1 MRCSAGDKTPGASPP
16 NHDMSE
22 TNHIKLPEGSIG
34 RTTTTLNL
42 GPTHPATHGVFQ
54 NILELDGERIVKAEA
69 TVGYIHRAFEKIAER
84 RPLYQITTLTDRL
97 NYCSAPINN
106 MGWHL
111 TCEKL
116 LRIHTPK
123 RVDYL
128 RVIVMELARI
138 TDHLICT
145 SIVGVDAGAFTGFLY
160 VMQFRELV
168 YEIYEE
174 ICGARLTTNM
184 GRIGGFER
192 DFPPAAWEK
201 LERFLKEYPKAQK
214 ELETLL
220 VRNRIFYER
229 TRGSGAIS
237 AERALNYGFTGP
249 NLRAAGVDYDV
260 RVHEPYC
267 SYGDFDFR
275 IPVGTTGDNYD
286 RFMVRTEE
294 IWQSLSIIE
303 QAYRKIQDMNGPDA
317 SVYHAEV
324 PEYYLPQKSEVYT
337 KMEALI
343 WHFKIVMGEVDIPA
357 GEVYLA
363 VEGGNGEL
371 GFYLISDGGRSPY
384 RLHFRRPCFIYYQAY
399 EEIVQGSML
408 SDAVITMSSL
418 NLIAGEMDA

>member
-1 MRCSAGDKTPGASPP
+1 
-16 NHDMSE
+16 MSDHF
-22 TNHIKLPEGSIG
+22 NIKLPEGSIEK
-34 RTTTTLNL
+34 TTTTLNL

-54 NILELDGERIVKAEA
+54 NILELDGERIVKSDS

-97 NYCSAPINN
+97 NYCSSPINN

-116 LRIHTPK
+116 LGVKTPK

-128 RVIVMELARI
+128 RVIIMELARI
-138 TDHLICT
+138 SDHLICN
-145 SIVGVDAGAFTGFLY
+145 SIVGVDSGAYTGFLY
-160 VMQFRELV
+160 VMQYRELI

-174 ICGARLTTNM
+174 VCGARLTTNM

-192 DFPPAAWEK
+192 NFSNAAFQK
-201 LERFLKEYPKAQK
+201 LEKFLQEYPIVQK
-214 ELETLL
+214 EFENLFS
-220 VRNRIFYER
+220 RNRIFIER
-229 TRGSGAIS
+229 TRGTGAIS

-249 NLRAAGVDYDV
+249 NLRATGVDYDV
-260 RVHEPYC
+260 RVHSPYS
-267 SYGDFDFR
+267 SYEDFNFSV
-275 IPVGTTGDNYD
+275 PVGTTGDNYD
-286 RFMVRTEE
+286 RYQVRNEE
-294 IWQSLSIIE
+294 IWQSLSILN
-303 QAYRKIQDMNGPDA
+303 QAYKKVQEFKGAEAEIFHADA
-317 SVYHAEV
+317 
-324 PEYYLPQKSEVYT
+324 PEYYLPEKKDVYT

-343 WHFKIVMGEVDIPA
+343 YHFKIVMGEAEIPA
-357 GEVYLA
+357 GEVYMS

-399 EEIVQGSML
+399 EEIVKGSML
-408 SDAVITMSSL
+408 SDAIITMSSL